1 MASSLSRASIGVL
14 VLLLLPLTAQATNGY
29 FAHGYS
35 ASQRALGGAGTA
47 NPSDALISTINPAG
61 TAFVDERWD
70 LNLSLFV
77 PLREY
82 TAGESQPGV
91 LGLGVV
97 GIEPGTVESQHNL
110 FAIPGFAFVKRLDD
124 DITTVGL
131 AVYGNGGLN
140 TVYKQDESTAS
151 FFRAGSSGS
160 PISSLLGGLLG
171 QAPTESR
178 CRGVFGGG
186 APAAGNADLLGF
198 CGNSN
203 GTASV
208 DLIQLFVAPNISV
221 KVSDKT
227 AFGVSPIFAAQ
238 RFEAKG
244 LQAFGAFSNSP
255 DRVSDQGFD
264 FSYGGGFRLGVQT
277 ELLPGLYAGASW
289 QSRIRMSRFKKYEG
303 LFAEQGDFDIPSTW
317 NLGLALKP
325 TPNQRILLDYQRIN
339 FNDIASVGLPLDPN
353 RFINDCALPRLTGS
367 TAASPACL
375 GADGGPGFGWQ
386 DISVVKV
393 GYQYQQ
399 GDWKWRAGYSQTE
412 QPIPSSEGLFN
423 ILAPGVVEKHYTV
436 GTAWQANKKL
446 GLDLSFMYAPPNPV
460 KGKNP
465 LSNVQLLSGGQ
476 AINAGTDDGD
486 QDITL
491 DMRQFEL
498 TMGVNYT
505 Y

>member
-1 MASSLSRASIGVL
+1 MGNVRKFQRLVILATSLPMALLSVA
-14 VLLLLPLTAQATNGY
+14 AQATNGY

-61 TAFVDERWD
+61 TAFVDARWD

-82 TAGESQPGV
+82 TTGATQPGSA
-91 LGLGVV
+91 GFGIV

-110 FAIPGFAFVKRLDD
+110 FAIPGFAIVKPLD

-151 FFRAGSSGS
+151 FFKAGSNAG
-160 PISSLLGGLLG
+160 LLSGLLG

-198 CGNSN
+198 CGNGN

-221 KVSDKT
+221 KISDKT

-244 LQAFGAFSNSP
+244 LQAFAQFSNSP
-255 DRVSDQGFD
+255 DRVSDNGFD

-277 ELLPGLYAGASW
+277 ELLPGLDAGASW

-353 RFINDCALPRLTGS
+353 RFVNDCALPRLTGN

-375 GADGGPGFGWQ
+375 GANGGPGFGWQ
-386 DISVVKV
+386 DVSVVKV

-399 GDWKWRAGYSQTE
+399 GPWAWRVGYSQTE
-412 QPIPSSEGLFN
+412 QPIPASEGLFN
-423 ILAPGVVEKHYTV
+423 ILAPGVIEKHYTV
-436 GTAWQANKKL
+436 GTAWQANKNL

-465 LSNVQLLSGGQ
+465 LSNVQPLSGGQ
-476 AINAGTDDGD
+476 AINAGIDAGD

-498 TMGVNYT
+498 TLGVNYT